1 MTSPTYAGADNL
13 PAEALVSLYAKM
25 RFIRAFELRM
35 SEFQSAGELPGPV
48 HLCIGQEAIPTGLCA
63 HLNDDDYIASTH
75 RGHGHFLAKG
85 GSASAMMAEVFGRVD
100 GICKGKG
107 GSMHVADFSK
117 GIMGANGIVAGG
129 VSLAAGAALAAQLN
143 RRGQVAAVFFGDG
156 ASSQGVVSEAL
167 NIAAVWKLPLLL
179 VCENNGYSEFSAY
192 ETVNAG
198 RIVDRGRPY
207 GVASVAIDGNDV
219 IAVWQAA
226 RTAVARARSGEGPT
240 LIEARTYRHRG
251 HVEYED
257 TFLSRPYRSVEEV
270 DTWKALDPID
280 RFRDHLLSCALV
292 NATELDEADAE
303 ARRLVDEASAFARA
317 SAWPEPKAAFED
329 MLS

>member
-1 MTSPTYAGADNL
+1 MTSPNYAGADNL

-25 RFIRAFELRM
+25 RFIRTFEERM
-35 SEFQSAGELPGPV
+35 SDFQKAGELPGPV

-63 HLNDDDYIASTH
+63 HLGDDDYIASTH

-107 GSMHVADFSK
+107 GSMHVADFSR
-117 GIMGANGIVAGG
+117 GIIGANGIVAGG
-129 VSLAAGAALAAQLN
+129 VSLATGAALAAQLN

-156 ASSQGVVSEAL
+156 ASSQGVLAEAL
-167 NIAAVWKLPLLL
+167 NLAAVWKLPLLL

-207 GVASVAIDGNDV
+207 GVTSVAVDGNDV
-219 IAVWQAA
+219 VAVWQAA
-226 RTAVARARSGEGPT
+226 RAAVARARNGDGPT

-257 TFLSRPYRSVEEV
+257 TFLSRPYRTAEEV
-270 DTWKALDPID
+270 ESWKALDPIH
-280 RFRDHLLSCALV
+280 RFRDHLLANALV
-292 NATELDEADAE
+292 DAARLDAADEE
-303 ARRLVDEASAFARA
+303 ARRVVDEAAAFAQA
-317 SAWPEPKAAFED
+317 SAWPEPAAAFED
-329 MLS
+329 MLC